1 MTIPIARIA
10 ARGDDLIEHI
20 DEILDEWLAWLD
32 TGPRDVG
39 AQTHAVLRSFEAP
52 GKRVVYANA
61 EAYFLRTGKAA
72 GNGALMRTA
81 PVALAYLNDP
91 ERMAQA
97 ARLIAQLTHYEADAW
112 EACVLWCEAIRR
124 AVLTGNF
131 LPHAGLGLL
140 PKDSQAKWDER
151 ITKAMTSAPK
161 DFPQNGWVVHAFQA
175 AVAAINTTQT
185 APEAIEAAVRAGGD
199 TDTVAAIT
207 GALAGALQGV
217 QSLPMAWKVQV
228 HGWPNVRYREL
239 VTFAVLTVN
248 HGLAHPNGWPTK
260 KRVSPTVNSI
270 FMQHAQD
277 SGLYLGNLA
286 ALDDMN
292 NIEKV
297 DIAVALCRIGSAQI
311 ESDIEIQEVWLVD
324 NKSENLNEERLI
336 GDLVSH
342 IAKLRSRNQKVLL
355 FCHAGLSRTP
365 MIANAYI
372 EFQRES
378 TELELGD

>member
-20 DEILDEWLAWLD
+20 DEILEAWLAWLGA
-32 TGPRDVG
+32 GPRDVG
-39 AQTHAVLRSFEAP
+39 AQTRAVLRSLSSPNQLVA
-52 GKRVVYANA
+52 YANA
-61 EAYFLRTGKAA
+61 KAYFLQAGKAA

-81 PVALAYLNDP
+81 PIALAYLNDP

-97 ARLIAQLTHYEADAW
+97 AKLIAQLTHFEDDAW

-124 AVLTGNF
+124 ATLSGNF

-140 PKDSQAKWDER
+140 PEDSRAKWDDR
-151 ITKAMTSAPK
+151 ISKAMTSTPR
-161 DFPQNGWVVHAFQA
+161 DFPHNGWVVHAFQA
-175 AVAAINTTQT
+175 AIAAINSTQT
-185 APEAIEAAVRAGGD
+185 APDAIEAAVRAGGD
-199 TDTVAAIT
+199 TDTVAALT

-228 HGWPNVRYREL
+228 QGWPNIRYREL

-248 HGLAHPNGWPTK
+248 KGRAHLNGWPND
-260 KRVSPTVNSI
+260 KRVAPTGNSL
-270 FMQHAQD
+270 FMQHPQD
-277 SGLYLGNLA
+277 SGLFLGNLA
-286 ALDDMN
+286 ALDDIK

-297 DIAVALCRIGSAQI
+297 DVAIALCRIGSAQV
-311 ESDIEIQEVWLVD
+311 ETDIDIHEVWLVD

-365 MIANAYI
+365 MIADAYSKN
-372 EFQRES
+372 Q
-378 TELELGD
+378 LERTDK